1 MAAQSLLLNMN
12 FSAVGFQ
19 KQDEGNQQR
28 HHQTLIFLGKW
39 CFAGWNQEKSFE
51 GDPSFLIV
59 QLSMFAKKHSSRELI
74 KITEQTQLSFSGS
87 SSYPHLQPSSFFSLL
102 PSWHIMFHLFQ
113 TISWFTPKYFHVI
126 LISKCCMEYPLPGAS
141 SYKKLS
147 FPEKRERYHTHTH
160 ARTHTHT
167 HTRWNIT
174 QP

>member
-1 MAAQSLLLNMN
+1 M
-12 FSAVGFQ
+12 
-19 KQDEGNQQR
+19 
-28 HHQTLIFLGKW
+28 
-39 CFAGWNQEKSFE
+39 
-51 GDPSFLIV
+51 IV
-59 QLSMFAKKHSSRELI
+59 QLSRFAKKHSSRELR

-160 ARTHTHT
+160 THMMKYYSAIKTEIMPFAAT
-167 HTRWNIT
+167 WMDLEMIILSEVSQTETNIMKSLT
-174 QP
+174 CGI